1 MRELEQEKFRE
12 YCQTNGIGAENAV
25 EIASNEEEE
34 EAEENTSANK
44 QSETITST

>member
-25 EIASNEEEE
+25 ESASNEEE

-44 QSETITST
+44 QSETITSA